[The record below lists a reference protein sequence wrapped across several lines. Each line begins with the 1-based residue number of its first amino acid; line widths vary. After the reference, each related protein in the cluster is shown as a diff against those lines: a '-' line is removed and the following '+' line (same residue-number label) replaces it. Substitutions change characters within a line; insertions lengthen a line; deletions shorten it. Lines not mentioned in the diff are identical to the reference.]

1 MNEPVS
7 PKPSSG
13 TDVEE
18 SDSSLE
24 DDLLSVGDIDGV
36 AAIGICGV
44 EPLTQS
50 LKIIQQRKDAGLHGG
65 MNFTYR
71 NPVRSTDPRTGLPS
85 AQSAIVVAH
94 SYSPDTSEASEA
106 DSARVAR
113 YAAQDAYGRLR
124 EVLDLIR
131 SKLTARGYRG
141 TPVAD
146 SNALV
151 DRAMAHRAGLGWI
164 GKNTNLL
171 VPGVGSWVVLG
182 TVLTNAKL
190 TESAR
195 DPLLQDPLLQDQL
208 PQDQLHGQCGR
219 CDRCLTECPTGA
231 LIEPGVLDAG
241 RCLSWLLQI
250 EGSFPVE
257 FREALGDRIYGCDDC
272 QEVCPPNRS
281 APEVRIEL
289 SSTGSRVNLDWLLTA
304 GDEALMAEV
313 GGWYIPNREP
323 RYVRRNALVVLGNS
337 GRSDKHAA
345 DLVRAYLESPDTML
359 VEHAAWAAGRLGML
373 EMLRL
378 PDFRDHPAVKAELAL
393 RGPG

>member
-7 PKPSSG
+7 SRPSSG
-13 TDVEE
+13 THVGEP
-18 SDSSLE
+18 DSSLE
-24 DDLLSVGDIDGV
+24 DELLSVGDIDGV

-50 LKIIQQRKDAGLHGG
+50 LEIIEKRKDAGLHGG

-94 SYSPDTSEASEA
+94 SYSPATSEASDA

-113 YAAQDAYGRLR
+113 YAAQDAYRRLR
-124 EVLDLIR
+124 DVLDLIR

-141 TPVAD
+141 VPVAD

-151 DRAMAHRAGLGWI
+151 DRAMAHRAGLGWF

-182 TVLTNAKL
+182 TVLTDAKL
-190 TESAR
+190 TKSTRDQLAQNQSA
-195 DPLLQDPLLQDQL
+195 QDQSA
-208 PQDQLHGQCGR
+208 GQCGR

-250 EGSFPVE
+250 EGSFPRQ

-281 APEVRIEL
+281 APEVVIEL
-289 SSTGSRVNLDWLLTA
+289 SSTGSRVNLEWLLTA
-304 GDEALMAEV
+304 GDSELMAEV

-337 GRSDKHAA
+337 GRSDKPAV

-359 VEHAAWAAGRLGML
+359 VEHAAWTARRLGLFELL
-373 EMLRL
+373 EL
-378 PDFRDHPAVKAELAL
+378 PDFRDHPAVKAELAF
-393 RGPG
+393 RDPR